1 MCCVW
6 IQSHALMRRRTKVM
20 ISDAGYDSID
30 QVLAAGHS
38 GMRMGLKTGFASSLD
53 RSVVVDS

>member
-1 MCCVW
+1 
-6 IQSHALMRRRTKVM
+6 M
-20 ISDAGYDSID
+20 ILDAGKDSID

-38 GMRMGLKTGFASSLD
+38 GMHMGLKTGFASSLD